1 MYMFVDPNPERR
13 KEDLQNSE
21 EISGGKNEIL
31 KF

>member
-13 KEDLQNSE
+13 KEDPQNSE